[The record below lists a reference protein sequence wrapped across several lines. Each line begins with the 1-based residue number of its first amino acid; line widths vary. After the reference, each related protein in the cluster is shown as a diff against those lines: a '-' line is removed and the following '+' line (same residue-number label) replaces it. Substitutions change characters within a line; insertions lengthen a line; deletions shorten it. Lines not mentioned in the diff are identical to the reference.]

1 MKAFLF
7 QDSSSGLELRDL
19 PIPEPGPGQALIAVK
34 AAGLCHSDTHVVKG
48 GGDAW
53 MCKRPIVLGHEVAG
67 TVIKFGPN
75 TPASSFKPGDSIVV
89 ACVGH
94 PIEERN
100 FAEAIGVGH
109 DGGYAE
115 FALAYCKHLVR
126 IPDGV
131 SFAQAAVATDSIST
145 AYHAVVTEGR
155 AAPSTTVAVIGLGG
169 LGLNGVAIAALQGA
183 RVYGVDINTDK
194 FEQAKSF
201 GTIDCSSNLDAF
213 SDVVFDIII
222 DFAGVG
228 STTAAAMSAVKL
240 GGRVVVVGLG
250 ASSITIPSASLVTRN
265 IELRGS
271 TSASMEELRSV
282 LELISSGALSPN
294 IEEIPFEDIPK
305 GLELLGTNQVLSRLY
320 AVPG

>member
-1 MKAFLF
+1 M
-7 QDSSSGLELRDL
+7 
-19 PIPEPGPGQALIAVK
+19 
-34 AAGLCHSDTHVVKG
+34 
-48 GGDAW
+48 
-53 MCKRPIVLGHEVAG
+53 
-67 TVIKFGPN
+67 
-75 TPASSFKPGDSIVV
+75 
-89 ACVGH
+89 
-94 PIEERN
+94 
-100 FAEAIGVGH
+100 
-109 DGGYAE
+109 
-115 FALAYCKHLVR
+115 
-126 IPDGV
+126 
-131 SFAQAAVATDSIST
+131 
-145 AYHAVVTEGR
+145 
-155 AAPSTTVAVIGLGG
+155 
-169 LGLNGVAIAALQGA
+169 QGA

-201 GTIDCSSNLDAF
+201 GAIDCSSNLDAF

-240 GGRVVVVGLG
+240 GGRVVAVGLG